1 MVVKEWSPGIER
13 PLWPATRSVDL
24 SLDADAV
31 LDNILDAETRGELYP
46 LYARLR
52 ELAPAHRSTSA
63 RLPHGCWVLTS
74 FRNVDRVARSA
85 GAVNDPATAK
95 VFDHDGSG
103 EGAFYR
109 LMRNAMLFLDKPA
122 HDRVRKL
129 VYKAFTPRAVAPTRE
144 LTEQI
149 AHTLIDRVAAVRSMD
164 FVRDFAYPI
173 PIGVIA
179 RLLGLPDEAQTSI
192 EEWAWDFARAGD
204 PMTATPEIVE
214 RGNQAAE
221 GFTELFDDALRQR
234 RAHPAD
240 DILST
245 LVHAEDAGESL
256 SHDEAIATCVLL
268 LQAGHETTAD
278 LLGNGMIALF
288 RNPGELRR
296 LRSDPTLMPR
306 AVEELLRFDPSVQ
319 MSMRFVRESIEV
331 DGATLPGGSM
341 AALVYGAANHDP
353 AVFDDPEVLRLDRSP
368 VHLAFSAGA
377 YYCIGN
383 ALARTEIQA
392 ALRVLLDRLP
402 SIRADA
408 DTFVQR
414 RTMRLRGPQE
424 LLVAWD

>member
-1 MVVKEWSPGIER
+1 M
-13 PLWPATRSVDL
+13 DD

-31 LDNILDAETRGELYP
+31 LENILDAETRGELYP

-63 RLPHGCWVLTS
+63 RLPLGCWVLTS

-95 VFDHDGSG
+95 VFDQDGTG
-103 EGAFYR
+103 NGAFYR
-109 LMRNAMLFLDKPA
+109 LMRDAMLFLEKPA

-149 AHTLIDRVAAVRSMD
+149 AHELIDRVAAARSMD

-173 PIGVIA
+173 PIVVIA
-179 RLLGLPDEAQTSI
+179 RLLGLPDDAEPRI

-204 PMTATPEIVE
+204 PMSATPDIVE
-214 RGNQAAE
+214 RGNCAAE
-221 GFTELFDDALRQR
+221 GFTDFFDDALRQR

-240 DILST
+240 DIMTT
-245 LVHAEDAGESL
+245 LVHAEDGGETL
-256 SHDEAIATCVLL
+256 SHHEAIATSVLL

-278 LLGNGMIALF
+278 LLGNGMIALL
-288 RNPGELRR
+288 RNPDELRR
-296 LRSDPTLMPR
+296 LRNDQSLLPS

-319 MSMRFVRESIEV
+319 MSMRFIRESVEV
-331 DGATLPGGSM
+331 DGATLPAGSM
-341 AALVYGAANHDP
+341 AALVYGAANRDP
-353 AVFDDPEVLRLDRSP
+353 AVFDDPDVLRLDRGP

-377 YYCIGN
+377 YYCLGN

-402 SIRADA
+402 TIRAGA

-414 RTMRLRGPQE
+414 RTMRLRGPQQ
-424 LLVAWD
+424 LRVAWD